1 MGQTTEELN
10 AEIAGTRQSLA
21 DDLDALQDKV
31 SPSAVVQRRKEAV
44 SHRVRGLG
52 SRIMGSARSSG
63 SGSTGAVSSSGAGVR
78 HAAGEM
84 ASTAEDR
91 VEGSP
96 LAAGLVAFGVGVVV
110 AALLPPT
117 EAESRASQTLVD
129 TAKEQGGPVAD
140 AAKSAAR
147 EVGEGLRDKASQAAT
162 EVKES
167 AQESAARVQDE
178 ASSSADRVRS
188 ESTTP

>member
-1 MGQTTEELN
+1 
-10 AEIAGTRQSLA
+10 
-21 DDLDALQDKV
+21 
-31 SPSAVVQRRKEAV
+31 
-44 SHRVRGLG
+44 
-52 SRIMGSARSSG
+52 
-63 SGSTGAVSSSGAGVR
+63 
-78 HAAGEM
+78 M

-117 EAESRASQTLVD
+117 EAESRASHTLVD